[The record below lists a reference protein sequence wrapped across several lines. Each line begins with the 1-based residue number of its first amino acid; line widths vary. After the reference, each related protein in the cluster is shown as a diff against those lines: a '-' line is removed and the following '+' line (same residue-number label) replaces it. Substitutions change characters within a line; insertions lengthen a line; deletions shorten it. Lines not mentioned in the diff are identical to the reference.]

1 MAPFAKSFGQ
11 AFSQSYDAESKRR
24 RQKEDEIAQ
33 EGRLE
38 ERMGRT
44 RAYELGQELE
54 RESRSATRQLD
65 LERRANELYDTR
77 QSANDVRAIEKN
89 ARDQAEAAN
98 LRADMQAEH
107 EANIARAKQL
117 KEDDDRFLAASK
129 ADANIRFD
137 FADPNWE
144 TQIKNEAA
152 YKAYEADRAIYGLP
166 KLPREGTPPLS
177 KFADP
182 LEEFDALGEPI
193 EFGYKVGKPTDSQLA
208 EIEKL
213 SRDRLETVKDL
224 ASQRQIR
231 ESDQAFFREA
241 SSLVP
246 FEYQSQITDKD
257 GNITKSGQ
265 AFLRSNV
272 KMKDFTY
279 FDQIKGKDVTERR
292 LTFIRPVQEP
302 GGTGEPAV
310 EQPAPL
316 PTPTGNPIGGP
327 KKDTAV
333 NAVVMKRMG
342 DEGMSPSQA
351 SVIKKIL
358 GSDLPDVS
366 GRYSDAA
373 DIAID
378 KNIAASR
385 MAIAEERKMQ
395 SMESAPLRDDTR
407 GSLGLTRRVVSPFQ
421 APDVNGMWQQLPL
434 PQIIPRTARQQVE
447 MENRIMESRQKE
459 EALQKKMYELQIY
472 KNTIRPPSIKPW
484 SQPYYTE

>member
-33 EGRLE
+33 EERLE

-54 RESRSATRQLD
+54 RENRSATRQLGAE
-65 LERRANELYDTR
+65 ERGRVDRL
-77 QSANDVRAIEKN
+77 VRDKEVEVSDSRRRLAI
-89 ARDQAEAAN
+89 AAETEA
-98 LRADMQAEH
+98 LRVKQEERADQELGW
-107 EANIARAKQL
+107 K
-117 KEDDDRFLAASK
+117 AASEVGSEYNLDLNAQNWK
-129 ADANIRFD
+129 QQHED
-137 FADPNWE
+137 F
-144 TQIKNEAA
+144 KA
-152 YKAYEADRAIYGLP
+152 YKKYEADRAIYGLP

-182 LEEFDALGEPI
+182 LEEFDALGNPI

-246 FEYQSQITDKD
+246 LNYQGEVTDKD

>member
-33 EGRLE
+33 EERLE

-54 RESRSATRQLD
+54 RENRSATRQLGAE
-65 LERRANELYDTR
+65 ERGRVDRL
-77 QSANDVRAIEKN
+77 VRDKEVEVSDSRRRLAI
-89 ARDQAEAAN
+89 AAETEA
-98 LRADMQAEH
+98 LRVKQEERADQELGW
-107 EANIARAKQL
+107 K
-117 KEDDDRFLAASK
+117 AASEVGSEYNLDLNAQNWK
-129 ADANIRFD
+129 QQHED
-137 FADPNWE
+137 F
-144 TQIKNEAA
+144 KA
-152 YKAYEADRAIYGLP
+152 YKKYEADRAIYGLP

-182 LEEFDALGEPI
+182 LEEFDALGNPI

-246 FEYQSQITDKD
+246 LNYQGEVTDKD

-472 KNTIRPPSIKPW
+472 KNTLRPPSDRPW
-484 SQPYYTE
+484 AQPYYTE